1 MVLSTL
7 SASAQKEIY
16 LGDGL
21 SLVIPSSITEVNHQ
35 AYLYAGADS
44 MCLIAVSKLEK
55 QDYDKDKVKDNLDR
69 VLFNLKDYR
78 EVDSKTEGLLEKGK
92 DYKLKFYQGS
102 KGLKIAT
109 YTSYVYEYPY
119 CIMLQYADEAA
130 LHTLTAVIDSEH
142 YDSSWWHTVW
152 TFISRNV
159 GLLCV
164 VYILMLIVCI
174 TIHKEWFGF
183 LFGLGIS
190 IWLCSPLWGMWSVW
204 LPIVALGSFMGVA
217 ASSSSFE
224 EAARSAIDGI

>member
-1 MVLSTL
+1 
-7 SASAQKEIY
+7 
-16 LGDGL
+16 
-21 SLVIPSSITEVNHQ
+21 
-35 AYLYAGADS
+35 